1 MAGFLSIKAF
11 GIQDQTTNHFNE
23 LQDLHGGAWL
33 LFCATS
39 RWLAIRLDTIIAVY
53 ISLVSV
59 MMVPL
64 SKSENFTSFLNLTP
78 ASIGLSLSQATTML
92 GSIQWAVRQSSEAEN
107 YLTRFR
113 LIQRIKFFKICTSPK
128 KSPFP
133 KKP

>member
-64 SKSENFTSFLNLTP
+64 SKSENFTNFLNLTP

-107 YLTRFR
+107 YLTRFEYNNFKSSTAKVV
-113 LIQRIKFFKICTSPK
+113 LI
-128 KSPFP
+128 
-133 KKP
+133 